1 VKKGK
6 RYMGSE
12 AWRNNYTFV
21 TIAVPMKGQD
31 FLTRFNRK
39 LTTEG
44 FKSKSELFRLLL
56 KNWLD
61 GEYKG
66 LNLKEHATMKEDGFT
81 TFSMFYPKDFEP
93 EIRKKISEDG
103 IENRVVV
110 LRGLVMAWLNDK
122 ISVEYERASTRP
134 FKFAAVKLTEKMYAS
149 LETYIRTHRLE
160 LTKPEIVIELVK
172 KYVETGMKVDA
183 ERRKPGGLV
192 SGFSVQLPVDLD
204 EALEAKMA
212 KQGIKFK
219 TTLLRG
225 LVELLLDG
233 KVKLK

>member
-1 VKKGK
+1 
-6 RYMGSE
+6 MGSE

-39 LTTEG
+39 LTVEG
-44 FKSKSELFRLLL
+44 FKSKSELFRFLL
-56 KNWLD
+56 KSWLD

-66 LNLKEHATMKEDGFT
+66 MNLDEHAAMKEDGFT
-81 TFSMFYPKDFEP
+81 TFSMFYPKEFEP
-93 EIRKKISEDG
+93 RIRKKISDED

-122 ISVEYERASTRP
+122 ISVEYERVFTRP
-134 FKFAAVKLTEKMYAS
+134 FKFAAVKLTEQMYAS

-183 ERRKPGGLV
+183 ERKKPGGLV

-212 KQGIKFK
+212 KQGIRFK